1 MAVTAITDLL
11 HAPVELLL
19 EIIQERQPR
28 LNSIFNSQ
36 LVMSSGVNYA
46 QRALQDGAIEVDI
59 PILSPV
65 SGGYTGQ
72 NPGTPPTPD
81 KITSKRQKAPVVYRE
96 KAWGRDA
103 FAAAQSGIDPLT
115 YIIDRV
121 LNVRLDGMEEMLIN
135 VHNGIFATAAF
146 ADLILDTSVN
156 EEPVGAPG
164 SNVFFDAD
172 AFHDLTG
179 ILGIKE
185 DDLVGGIIT
194 MHSKVRTKLKKL
206 DEIDFVA
213 ASKQGGIPFD
223 TYKGLRVVV
232 DDRLVRAGT
241 TDGFVYPVTISAP
254 QSVILQ
260 FAPQSED
267 GTTSSSLAFDSDV
280 PNLIKALYDR
290 IVGICHVN
298 GTIWTPTGPDPDLTL
313 AAAGPTDAQLAT
325 EDAWATAY
333 TDVKN
338 TRIVRGEFNV

>member
-1 MAVTAITDLL
+1 MAVTKITDLL

-28 LNSIFNSQ
+28 LNSIFNSP
-36 LVMSSGVNYA
+36 LVMSAGVNYA
-46 QRALQDGAIEVDI
+46 QRAFEDGAIQVQI

-81 KITSKRQKAPVVYRE
+81 KITSERQTAAIVYRE

-103 FAAAQSGIDPLT
+103 FAAAQSGIDPLAF
-115 YIIDRV
+115 IVDRV
-121 LNVRLDGMEEMLIN
+121 LNVRLDGMEEMLIASQ
-135 VHNGIFATAAF
+135 NGMFASTAF
-146 ADLILDTSVN
+146 ASLILTTGVN
-156 EEPVGAPG
+156 EAPVASPG

-185 DDLVGGIIT
+185 DDLMGGIIT

-206 DEIDFVA
+206 DEIDFVPG
-213 ASKQGGIPFD
+213 SKSNGIPFD

-232 DDRLVRAGT
+232 DDRLIRAGT
-241 TDGFVYPVTISAP
+241 SDGYVYPVTINAP

-290 IVGICHVN
+290 IVATCHIN
-298 GTIWTPTGPDPDLTL
+298 GTVWS
-313 AAAGPTDAQLAT
+313 PTDADVPPTIAACGPLDVDLALAN
-325 EDAWATAY
+325 AWATAY

-338 TRIVRGEFNV
+338 TRIVRGEFNA